1 MRVPSGRTIIV
12 PFSNIYRFSGL
23 KPDAHSYRGA
33 EELMNE
39 VEYDQV
45 NILIEREEEEECAGE
60 VLIQI
65 ILPFAHDARR
75 QYQSSSFG
83 Y

>member
-1 MRVPSGRTIIV
+1 
-12 PFSNIYRFSGL
+12 
-23 KPDAHSYRGA
+23 
-33 EELMNE
+33 MNE

-45 NILIEREEEEECAGE
+45 NILIEEECAGE

-65 ILPFAHDARR
+65 ILPFAYDARR
-75 QYQSSSFG
+75 QYRSSSFG